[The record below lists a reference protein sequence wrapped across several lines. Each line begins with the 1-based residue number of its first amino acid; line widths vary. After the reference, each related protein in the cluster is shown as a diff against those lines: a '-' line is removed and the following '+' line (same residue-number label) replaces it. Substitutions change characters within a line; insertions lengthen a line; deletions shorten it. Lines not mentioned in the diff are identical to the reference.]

1 VQPMRTTVAS
11 AHYRRLAAA
20 GLARRLVS
28 TLGAAPDEANLTA

>member
-20 GLARRLVS
+20 GLARRLVCALAGIPKS
-28 TLGAAPDEANLTA
+28 RP